1 MEIIAVLILF
11 VLTVMIYKLK
21 GQVNSI
27 DQKLDELKSQLEN
40 DPSSGNVDKPQKPP
54 VDSRDIIAA
63 IEDEINLKKPAPE
76 KADDT
81 EEKKPEAV
89 EEPVAPEI
97 VHKQSTPIAAASP
110 IIKPTTPPRPPKPSF
125 MERNP
130 DLERFIGENLLS
142 KIGIVIFVIGM
153 GFLVKLGIDS
163 GVITEGL
170 RVAIGVLIGG
180 AMIGLAHYLRH
191 SFSKFS
197 SILIGGALAVL
208 YFTIALAFHEYGLL
222 PQVAAF
228 IIMVLITAFGV
239 LLSVSY
245 DRKSLA
251 VLALIGGF
259 GTPFFIS
266 TGSGDI
272 VTLFAYIL
280 ILDIGMLTLVYFK
293 KWNIVNYLTYGFTY
307 ILFSGV
313 YINNELNY
321 ITTANGELFLFLTA
335 FYLIF
340 FVMSIVY
347 NVKNKRA
354 FKWPEIGMLLSNSS
368 IYFGFGI
375 ALTQGY
381 KGGLY
386 SGLFTGLV
394 ALFNFGFA
402 YVLYKRKE
410 IDKNLIYLLIGLVLT
425 FLTLVAPIQLKGNF
439 ITLFWALE
447 SVLLLWLAQKSQI
460 KLMNLASILISL
472 LMTISLLIDWQQ
484 NYIMYS
490 DSSMRMFLNKVFI
503 TSFIS
508 MGALF
513 ATLGLMKRQ
522 QDFVFPKTQLVW
534 RPLYVKVLFIL
545 IVYGGFFLELDYQFI
560 QFELA
565 YTYRMILLGIYNF
578 SFVLGLMI
586 YQYFKPSDLQRKV
599 IAGLSIAVVIS
610 YLTAYLHYIS
620 FARDLYI
627 SNQDATST
635 GYFAHYVLLVL
646 FILILINLYRE
657 IYVEFGFKS
666 KNGSIALWLLAF
678 ICLFV
683 CSIEVGHISVLS
695 QGNIGNTEEA
705 IAYTHAVKHAY
716 PIVWAIS
723 ALALMILGMKFKL
736 KTLRLASLVIFSIT
750 TIKLFFYDLAGNS
763 TGKIISFILLGVI
776 LLLVSFLYQKLK
788 FIIQDDEKKD

>member
-1 MEIIAVLILF
+1 MV
-11 VLTVMIYKLK
+11 YSLK
-21 GQVNSI
+21 GHVKQL
-27 DQKLDELKSQLEN
+27 DLKLEELKRELQGHGSPAL
-40 DPSSGNVDKPQKPP
+40 DKTLKPP
-54 VDSRDIIAA
+54 IDSKDIIASRAHEHKLAKPVPEEAKQKPQEIQEKVPPLA
-63 IEDEINLKKPAPE
+63 IKK
-76 KADDT
+76 
-81 EEKKPEAV
+81 EAV
-89 EEPVAPEI
+89 TEVAKPKTVEP
-97 VHKQSTPIAAASP
+97 KKAAQ
-110 IIKPTTPPRPPKPSF
+110 PPKPSF

-191 SFSKFS
+191 SFAKFS

-208 YFTIALAFHEYGLL
+208 YFTIALAFHQYGLL
-222 PQVAAF
+222 PQAAAF
-228 IIMVLITAFGV
+228 VIMVLITAFGV

-251 VLALIGGF
+251 ALALIGGF

-280 ILDIGMLTLVYFK
+280 ILDVGMLTLVYFK

-321 ITTANGELFLFLTA
+321 VTTANGELFLFLTA

-368 IYFGFGI
+368 IYFGFGL
-375 ALTQGY
+375 ALSQGY
-381 KGGLY
+381 KDGLY

-402 YVLYKRKE
+402 YALYKRKD

-425 FLTLVAPIQLKGNF
+425 FLTLAAPIQLKGNF

-460 KLMNLASILISL
+460 KLMNLASVLISL
-472 LMTISLLIDWQQ
+472 LMVVSLLIDWQQ
-484 NYIMYS
+484 DYIMYS
-490 DSSMRMFLNKVFI
+490 DTPLRLFLNKTFV
-503 TSFIS
+503 TSFVS

-513 ATLGLMKRQ
+513 ATLRLMKGQ
-522 QDFVFPKTQLVW
+522 PDFVIPKVQLVW
-534 RPLYVKVLFIL
+534 KPLYVKVLFIL
-545 IVYGGFFLELDYQFI
+545 VVYGGLFLELDYQFYK
-560 QFELA
+560 FEMAHSL
-565 YTYRMILLGIYNF
+565 RLILLGIFNY
-578 SFVLGLMI
+578 SFVLALI
-586 YQYFKPSDLQRKV
+586 AYQHFKPSDLQRKV
-599 IAGLSIAVVIS
+599 IAGLSVAIVIS
-610 YLTAYLHYIS
+610 YLTAYLHHIS
-620 FARDLYI
+620 MARDHYLA
-627 SNQDATST
+627 SQGAAST
-635 GYFAHYVLLVL
+635 GYFAHYVLLVQ
-646 FILILINLYRE
+646 FILILIHLYRE
-657 IYVEFGFKS
+657 IHFEFGFKS
-666 KNGSIALWLLAF
+666 KNGTIALWILAF
-678 ICLFV
+678 VSLFV
-683 CSIEVGHISVLS
+683 CSTEIGHLSVLS
-695 QGNIGNTEEA
+695 QHNTGDTGTS

-716 PIVWAIS
+716 PIVWALS
-723 ALALMILGMKFKL
+723 ALVLMILGMKFKL

-750 TIKLFFYDLAGNS
+750 TLKLFFYDLAGNS